1 MHLHCGGARGMTVN
15 YEPQHDYYK
24 EPQDDYYKYREGRDR
39 ADLLEEVRTLKR
51 IMAAIAHHLG
61 ASWR

>member
-1 MHLHCGGARGMTVN
+1 MMMTVN
-15 YEPQHDYYK
+15 YEPQHDYYD
-24 EPQDDYYKYREGRDR
+24 EPEHDYYKYRERRDR
-39 ADLLEEVRTLKR
+39 AELLEEVRTLKR

>member
-1 MHLHCGGARGMTVN
+1 MMTVN
-15 YEPQHDYYK
+15 YEPQHDYND
-24 EPQDDYYKYREGRDR
+24 EPEHDYYKYRERRDR
-39 ADLLEEVRTLKR
+39 AELLEEVRTLKR